1 MAITYNPLVEM
12 WTLYVVG
19 SILIFLRCATRLRM
33 VGFQGFKPD
42 DYLIWF
48 SWVCWFIQ
56 VQIIDHI
63 MTDSA
68 SCNRS
73 FTL

>member
-1 MAITYNPLVEM
+1 MAFTYNPLVEM
-12 WTLYVVG
+12 WTLYAVG
-19 SILIFLRCATRLRM
+19 SLLIFLRSATRLRM
-33 VGFQGFKPD
+33 VGLQGFKPD

-48 SWVCWFIQ
+48 SWVCCSI
-56 VQIIDHI
+56 HTSNGRM

>member
-1 MAITYNPLVEM
+1 MAFTYNPLVEM

-19 SILIFLRCATRLRM
+19 SIIIFLRVATRWRM

-48 SWVCWFIQ
+48 SWVCRPISTVRHHFANLSLC
-56 VQIIDHI
+56 D
-63 MTDSA
+63 
-68 SCNRS
+68 RS
-73 FTL
+73 YTP